1 MESLKNK
8 VPPTPGVTGAG
19 MPDGVGSVGIWLAF
33 SCRGGRVGYVGGSDA
48 RR

>member
-19 MPDGVGSVGIWLAF
+19 MPDGVGSVAF
-33 SCRGGRVGYVGGSDA
+33 GWRSRVRGGRVGYVGGSDA